1 MLTALPSAGK
11 SASSAAGASSQ
22 KAARQVAET
31 VIDPAAPD
39 AACTPED
46 SPNFAKMLR
55 DQTAAERA
63 ADPTPASAVD
73 AKADTHTDTAI
84 RVAAT
89 PQTSEQLSA
98 WLASLMGAPS
108 ALKEQD
114 REEKQA
120 QVRAQSPETGRAP
133 ALVSLKAESAL
144 QTPVSE
150 TVQTALAGLDDAHP
164 AVLAQTPGMVLGANP
179 ALQAKPPT
187 GAEQLT
193 KLAGQAGSGS
203 ASASPARGD
212 PRTALAKGAM
222 KPANRLEAPE
232 DRAPDPAN
240 LATAREAAK
249 TKVEVAASPA
259 AAAPTGGQ
267 KSLAAG
273 AVPDT
278 SAAHK
283 PGVQR
288 SGAADLNLLPMALA
302 GLTPNASAAPALA
315 SPIVETAI
323 SQDIRRPEFVPVFS
337 ARIAT
342 LVQEGVEQ
350 ARVHLNPV
358 DMGPVSLQ
366 LSMEG
371 LQVRVDMTAEVA
383 TTRQVLEQAMP
394 TLAGALRE
402 AGFTL
407 SGGGVSPPGE
417 AANAGGQ
424 DARGSSASQ
433 GDPSPQ
439 SSSQSAGLSGQAS
452 DGRRSPE
459 AEPGRRSFAD
469 VSGTAEVLTTELHLD
484 AQGRPRLASG
494 RGLVDTFA

>member
-1 MLTALPSAGK
+1 
-11 SASSAAGASSQ
+11 
-22 KAARQVAET
+22 
-31 VIDPAAPD
+31 
-39 AACTPED
+39 
-46 SPNFAKMLR
+46 
-55 DQTAAERA
+55 
-63 ADPTPASAVD
+63 
-73 AKADTHTDTAI
+73 
-84 RVAAT
+84 
-89 PQTSEQLSA
+89 
-98 WLASLMGAPS
+98 
-108 ALKEQD
+108 
-114 REEKQA
+114 
-120 QVRAQSPETGRAP
+120 
-133 ALVSLKAESAL
+133 
-144 QTPVSE
+144 
-150 TVQTALAGLDDAHP
+150 
-164 AVLAQTPGMVLGANP
+164 
-179 ALQAKPPT
+179 
-187 GAEQLT
+187 
-193 KLAGQAGSGS
+193 
-203 ASASPARGD
+203 
-212 PRTALAKGAM
+212 
-222 KPANRLEAPE
+222 
-232 DRAPDPAN
+232 
-240 LATAREAAK
+240 
-249 TKVEVAASPA
+249 
-259 AAAPTGGQ
+259 
-267 KSLAAG
+267 
-273 AVPDT
+273 
-278 SAAHK
+278 
-283 PGVQR
+283 
-288 SGAADLNLLPMALA
+288 MALA

-433 GDPSPQ
+433 GDPNPQ

-484 AQGRPRLASG
+484 AQGRPSLASG